1 MNDRTTTMSITEAV
15 ARMNVLKDKERDG
28 DQWLTLHSMI
38 TTLYILKEL
47 GFKRVT
53 LEVYDVP
60 I

>member
-1 MNDRTTTMSITEAV
+1 VNDKTTTMCITEAV
-15 ARMNVLKDKERDG
+15 ARMNVLKDKEQDG

-38 TTLYILKEL
+38 ATLYILKDL